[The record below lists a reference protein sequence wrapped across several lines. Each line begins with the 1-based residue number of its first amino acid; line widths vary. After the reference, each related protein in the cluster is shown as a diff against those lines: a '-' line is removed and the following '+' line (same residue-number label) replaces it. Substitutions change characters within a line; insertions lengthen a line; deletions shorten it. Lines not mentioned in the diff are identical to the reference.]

1 MPTEENNF
9 NYENWVYMY
18 FIVVVVVNPISSKEH
33 FGVESPNFFAINSR
47 TIGIY
52 IAEPNQWPFI
62 GLLIQI
68 EKYFRDKDDDVK
80 ALHARHETDTMDS
93 QKIETA
99 IKGML
104 GLNLGATGGGA
115 PGAYPRGKER

>member
-1 MPTEENNF
+1 M
-9 NYENWVYMY
+9 
-18 FIVVVVVNPISSKEH
+18 
-33 FGVESPNFFAINSR
+33 
-47 TIGIY
+47 
-52 IAEPNQWPFI
+52 
-62 GLLIQI
+62 LIQI

-104 GLNLGATGGGA
+104 GLNLGGVGATGGGGA